1 MSDRSTRPS
10 GGTRSAAQEAARRA
24 ADAFGQCTRGLRVL
38 PTFLIAGAQRCG
50 TTSLFKAL
58 TQHPAVL
65 GPVLRKGVH
74 YFDVGHHRGLDWYRG
89 HFPLAMRTRR
99 RRGAPPAPVQVGESS
114 PYYLFHPLAAE
125 RIARELPEVRVIV
138 TLRDPVQ
145 RAYSAHVHERARGFE
160 TEPFERALELEQ
172 DRLAGTEERLR
183 ADPTAVSHS
192 HRHHGYLARGRY
204 AEQLERL
211 EKHLGR
217 DRLYVVDSGD
227 LFTDPEP
234 VFAEVELFLG
244 LPHRPDIRFER
255 HNARPR
261 ADMDPAL
268 RARLEE
274 YFAPHDER
282 LAAWWGRTPSW
293 RR

>member
-1 MSDRSTRPS
+1 MSDRSARPS
-10 GGTRSAAQEAARRA
+10 ARVRAAAQEAARRG
-24 ADAFGQCTRGLRVL
+24 ADAFSQRTRGLRAL

-74 YFDVGHHRGLDWYRG
+74 YFDVAHHRGLDWYRG
-89 HFPLAMRTRR
+89 HFPLRARTRP
-99 RRGAPPAPVQVGESS
+99 RRGRPRVQVGESS

-125 RIARELPEVRVIV
+125 RIARELPGVRIIV
-138 TLRDPVQ
+138 ALRDPVQ
-145 RAYSAHVHERARGFE
+145 RAYSAHEHERARGFE
-160 TEPFERALELEQ
+160 TEPFEHALRLEEE
-172 DRLAGTEERLR
+172 RLAGTEERLR
-183 ADPTAVSHS
+183 TDPAALSHS

-217 DRLYVVDSGD
+217 DRMLVVDSAE
-227 LFTDPEP
+227 FFADPEP
-234 VFAEVELFLG
+234 VFAEIEAFLG
-244 LPHRPDIRFER
+244 LPHRSGVRFER